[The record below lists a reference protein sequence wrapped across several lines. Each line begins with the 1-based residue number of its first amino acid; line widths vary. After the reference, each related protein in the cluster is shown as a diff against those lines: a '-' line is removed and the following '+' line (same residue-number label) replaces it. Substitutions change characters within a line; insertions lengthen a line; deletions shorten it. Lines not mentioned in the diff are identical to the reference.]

1 MNTTLRLSASLLALV
16 AMTGTSFAADLCARP
31 DEAMA
36 LKTAAVQQELMVA
49 ALTCGDA
56 DSYNRFVLSHRGA
69 LQDSDAA
76 LKSYFQRA
84 SERRGEDEYN
94 SYKTALAN
102 GFSLASL
109 RGQGDF
115 CRTAEAV
122 FEDSQDSRSLSAF
135 VAEQRISGGDNYPA
149 CETRSGGGG
158 ASELVAG
165 GSSARRTRD

>member
-1 MNTTLRLSASLLALV
+1 MNTTLRLSASLLAMI
-16 AMTGTSFAADLCARP
+16 AMSGTSFAADLCARP

-76 LKSYFQRA
+76 LKGYFQRA

-149 CETRSGGGG
+149 CEARGGGNS
-158 ASELVAG
+158 ATEMVAG

>member
-1 MNTTLRLSASLLALV
+1 MNTTLRLSASVLAMV
-16 AMTGTSFAADLCARP
+16 AMTGTSFAAELCARP

-56 DSYNRFVLSHRGA
+56 GAYNRFVLSHRGE

-76 LKSYFQRA
+76 LKGYFQRA

-109 RGQGDF
+109 RGQSAF
-115 CRTAEAV
+115 CRAAEAE
-122 FEDSQDSRSLSAF
+122 FEDSTESRSLASF
-135 VAEQRISGGDNYPA
+135 VAEQRVSGGDNYPA
-149 CETRSGGGG
+149 CEARGGGGG
-158 ASELVAG
+158 ATELVSG
-165 GSSARRTRD
+165 GSSARRARD